1 MKEKINKNYKIF
13 LTTLLAIFFIK
24 IHSNCFASS
33 VVSGISNNKIDID
46 SNFKGTEILLFGA
59 KGDAGDI
66 IIAVR
71 GPKKN
76 FLVTHKEKT
85 IGVWHNGTRIKI
97 EDLYSYYALF
107 STFNNID
114 ETNQMLENLELGR
127 NNLIFKSSLTD
138 KTLNNPKN
146 KILEEEFYNSLVENL
161 EQNHLYLVDANKID
175 FLDETLF
182 KVMLQFPKNI
192 PQGTYAVEIYLIR
205 DDNLLSFQSIPI
217 YVNQIGINAEIS
229 NFCYQQPLLYALF
242 AIIIALLFGWLANI
256 LFIKFFG
263 K

>member
-1 MKEKINKNYKIF
+1 
-13 LTTLLAIFFIK
+13 
-24 IHSNCFASS
+24 
-33 VVSGISNNKIDID
+33 
-46 SNFKGTEILLFGA
+46 
-59 KGDAGDI
+59 
-66 IIAVR
+66 
-71 GPKKN
+71 
-76 FLVTHKEKT
+76 
-85 IGVWHNGTRIKI
+85 
-97 EDLYSYYALF
+97 
-107 STFNNID
+107 
-114 ETNQMLENLELGR
+114 MLENLELGR
-127 NNLIFKSSLTD
+127 SNLIFKSSLTD
-138 KTLNNPKN
+138 KELNNPKN

-182 KVMLQFPKNI
+182 KVMLQFPKNV

-217 YVNQIGINAEIS
+217 YVNQIGISAEIS

>member
-1 MKEKINKNYKIF
+1 MKIKVGKISKNYKIF
-13 LTTLLAIFFIK
+13 LTIFFIA
-24 IHSNCFASS
+24 INYNCFASS

-46 SNFKGTEILLFGA
+46 SNFQGAEILLFGA

-71 GPKKN
+71 GPKKS
-76 FLVTHKEKT
+76 FLITHKEKT
-85 IGVWHNGTRIKI
+85 IGVWHNGKRIKI
-97 EDLYSYYALF
+97 EDLYTYYALF

-127 NNLIFKSSLTD
+127 SNLIFKSSLTD
-138 KTLNNPKN
+138 KTSSSPKN

-161 EQNHLYLVDANKID
+161 EQNHLYSIDTNKID

-182 KVMLQFPKNI
+182 KVMLKFPKNT
-192 PQGTYAVEIYLIR
+192 PQGTYTVEIYLVR

-217 YVNQIGINAEIS
+217 YVNQIGINAKIS

-242 AIIIALLFGWLANI
+242 AIVIALLFGWVANI